1 MNTTEVGQLSQ
12 QSALELHKYALVL
25 AELSS
30 VLFSVGAI
38 LQAADVR
45 ELPPVSTSLP
55 EGGSTVEAN
64 SGR

>member
-25 AELSS
+25 AELSG

-38 LQAADVR
+38 LKAADVR
-45 ELPPVSTSLP
+45 ELPPISTSLP
-55 EGGSTVEAN
+55 VGTTKVEGDNG
-64 SGR
+64 

>member
-30 VLFSVGAI
+30 VLFSVGSI
-38 LQAADVR
+38 LQATDVR
-45 ELPPVSTSLP
+45 ELPLIPQSPTIDAT
-55 EGGSTVEAN
+55 TV
-64 SGR
+64 GKQGD